1 MEGIASHE
9 CGCGVT
15 LFSPNKCL
23 FRCTEISVVSTDK
36 DDIEEAL
43 GPRAESGL
51 VKKLLDDP
59 TFFFSSVQIGVTLAG
74 FLMSS
79 FSALDWVGPFSEAL
93 SRLGIPNSST
103 LAAVLIT
110 AFVSFISI
118 IFGELIPKSL
128 AVRYR
133 DYLPMGIS

>member
-1 MEGIASHE
+1 MN
-9 CGCGVT
+9 VVVVL
-15 LFSPNKCL
+15 LFLVLINAY
-23 FRCTEISVVSTDK
+23 FAATEISVVSTDK

-79 FSALDWVGPFSEAL
+79 FSALDWVQ
-93 SRLGIPNSST
+93 
-103 LAAVLIT
+103 
-110 AFVSFISI
+110 
-118 IFGELIPKSL
+118 
-128 AVRYR
+128 
-133 DYLPMGIS
+133 